1 MKILES
7 IIVILTGITFGLFLL
22 GVQRKLVARVQRRY
36 GPPIWQQFIDV
47 AKLFSKSSISHG
59 FVFDM
64 GVMMAL
70 GGTMATLLFVP
81 VGRFQVLSMS
91 GDFIVVVY
99 LMAVASLGMAMS
111 AVNSG
116 NPNAS
121 IGVMR
126 ALTQM
131 FGYELPYLVVMMGL
145 IYAYRTSSILGLA
158 QAQQDGLL
166 NWNLFKAPIGAIV
179 VFVSMF
185 GISGKKP
192 FDTPIAPAEIAS
204 GPMVEYSGKFL
215 GTLTLM
221 HALVIFVDISLF
233 VNIFLGG
240 ASNYWIFLL
249 KVLAVFSLMTLIAS
263 VIPRFRVE
271 QVVTFNWKWPLF
283 FSTVQAIILVAV
295 GVK

>member
-7 IIVILTGITFGLFLL
+7 AAVIITGIVFGLFLL

-70 GGTMATLLFVP
+70 GGTIATLLFVP
-81 VGRFQVLSMS
+81 IGKLQVLSMS

-131 FGYELPYLVVMMGL
+131 FGYELPYLMVMMGMMF
-145 IYAYRTSSILGLA
+145 AYRTSSILGMA
-158 QAQQDGLL
+158 QVQQGGIL
-166 NWNLFKAPIGAIV
+166 NWNLFRVPIGAIV
-179 VFVSMF
+179 VFISMF

-215 GTLTLM
+215 GSLTLM
-221 HALVIFVDISLF
+221 HALVIFVDISIF
-233 VNIFLGG
+233 VNVFLGG
-240 ASNYWIFLL
+240 ASNYWFFLL
-249 KVLAVFSLMTLIAS
+249 KVLAVFSLMVLISS

-271 QVVTFNWKWPLF
+271 QVVTFSWKWPLF
-283 FSTVQAIILVAV
+283 FAVIQSVILVAM
-295 GVK
+295 GVR

>member
-7 IIVILTGITFGLFLL
+7 AAVIITGIVFGLFLL

-70 GGTMATLLFVP
+70 GGTIATLLFVP
-81 VGRFQVLSMS
+81 IGKLQVLSMS

-131 FGYELPYLVVMMGL
+131 FGYELPYLVVMMGMMF
-145 IYAYRTSSILGLA
+145 AYRTSSILGMA
-158 QAQQDGLL
+158 QVQQGGIL
-166 NWNLFKAPIGAIV
+166 NWNLFRVPIGAIV
-179 VFVSMF
+179 VFISMF

-215 GTLTLM
+215 GSLTLM
-221 HALVIFVDISLF
+221 HALVIFVDISIF
-233 VNIFLGG
+233 VNVFLGG
-240 ASNYWIFLL
+240 ASNYWFFLL
-249 KVLAVFSLMTLIAS
+249 KVLAVFSLMVLISS

-271 QVVTFNWKWPLF
+271 QVVTFSWKWPLF
-283 FSTVQAIILVAV
+283 FAVIQSVILVAT
-295 GVK
+295 GVR

>member
-7 IIVILTGITFGLFLL
+7 AAVIITGIVFGLFLL

-70 GGTMATLLFVP
+70 GGTIATLLFVP
-81 VGRFQVLSMS
+81 IGKLQVLSMS

-131 FGYELPYLVVMMGL
+131 FGYELPYLVVMMGMMF
-145 IYAYRTSSILGLA
+145 AYRTSSILGMA
-158 QAQQDGLL
+158 QVQQGGIL
-166 NWNLFKAPIGAIV
+166 NWNLFRVPIGAIV
-179 VFVSMF
+179 VFISMF

-215 GTLTLM
+215 GSLTLM
-221 HALVIFVDISLF
+221 HALVIFVDISIF
-233 VNIFLGG
+233 VNVFLGG
-240 ASNYWIFLL
+240 ASNYWFFLL
-249 KVLAVFSLMTLIAS
+249 KVLAVFSLMVLISS

-271 QVVTFNWKWPLF
+271 QVVTFSWKWPLF
-283 FSTVQAIILVAV
+283 FAVIQSVILVAM
-295 GVK
+295 GVR